1 VLVGP
6 LVEATLIKRYKRFLC
21 DVRFADGTE
30 VTAHCPNPGSML
42 GVAEPGSRIFLSESK
57 AKNRKLAWTWRF
69 VEVPGSLVC
78 VDTMLANKLF
88 REAFESGVLT
98 ELAHYEQIK
107 SEYNYEDCRFDF
119 YLSGTAGDALVEVKS
134 TTLVGDV
141 VGGELS
147 AEAIGA
153 VSGVGVGE
161 VSRLVTGGASHV
173 GGLHRRALF
182 PDARTERGLKH
193 LTTLSRALANHNG
206 ERALE
211 CVQFYLIA
219 RSDTHS
225 FAPADA
231 IDPKYGAGLRA
242 ALSAGVR
249 VLTRELVFELKP
261 SGSDGSV
268 YDLEIGFGRGLPVV
282 GWREENR
289 FIGDNNS

>member
-107 SEYNYEDCRFDF
+107 SE
-119 YLSGTAGDALVEVKS
+119 
-134 TTLVGDV
+134 
-141 VGGELS
+141 
-147 AEAIGA
+147 
-153 VSGVGVGE
+153 
-161 VSRLVTGGASHV
+161 
-173 GGLHRRALF
+173 
-182 PDARTERGLKH
+182 
-193 LTTLSRALANHNG
+193 HN
-206 ERALE
+206 L
-211 CVQFYLIA
+211 
-219 RSDTHS
+219 
-225 FAPADA
+225 
-231 IDPKYGAGLRA
+231 
-242 ALSAGVR
+242 
-249 VLTRELVFELKP
+249 
-261 SGSDGSV
+261 
-268 YDLEIGFGRGLPVV
+268 
-282 GWREENR
+282 
-289 FIGDNNS
+289 

>member
-1 VLVGP
+1 MLVGP

-57 AKNRKLAWTWRF
+57 GKNRKLAWTWRF

-98 ELAHYEQIK
+98 ELAHYDQIK
-107 SEYNYEDCRFDF
+107 SEYTYEDCRFDF

-141 VGGELS
+141 VGGDS
-147 AEAIGA
+147 TAGA
-153 VSGVGVGE
+153 VGP
-161 VSRLVTGGASHV
+161 VSGGAGASCV
-173 GGLHRRALF
+173 DVPHRRALF

-193 LTTLSRALANHNG
+193 LTTLSRALANHKD
-206 ERALE
+206 ERTLE

-242 ALSAGVR
+242 ALMSGVK
-249 VLTRELVFELKP
+249 VITRELVFELKP
-261 SGSDGSV
+261 SGSGGSM
-268 YDLEIGFGRGLPVV
+268 YDLEIGFGRALPVV
-282 GWREENR
+282 GE
-289 FIGDNNS
+289 

>member
-1 VLVGP
+1 MLVGS

-98 ELAHYEQIK
+98 ELAHYDQIK
-107 SEYNYEDCRFDF
+107 SEHTYEDCRFDF

-134 TTLVGDV
+134 TTLVGDI
-141 VGGELS
+141 LLD
-147 AEAIGA
+147 EAP
-153 VSGVGVGE
+153 
-161 VSRLVTGGASHV
+161 
-173 GGLHRRALF
+173 HRRALF

-193 LTTLSRALANHNG
+193 LTTLSRALADHRG

-231 IDPKYGAGLRA
+231 IDPKYGAGVRA
-242 ALSAGVR
+242 AQASGVK

-261 SGSDGSV
+261 SGSGGSM
-268 YDLEIGFGRGLPVV
+268 YDLEIGFGRGLSVVV
-282 GWREENR
+282 GV
-289 FIGDNNS
+289 I